1 MVLQS
6 RFLLYVA
13 VSAVAWCAFVPLY
26 NLLFSWTEFIPGIN
40 WIYLPHGLRMILV
53 LLFGIA
59 GALGFTLGAALLRFT
74 IMPEPDITLSLH
86 WLLAVTPG
94 LAAWSAV
101 VLIVRDWPGK
111 YLRATALPIMAMISG
126 RSLLLV
132 ALASAI
138 FNSGGHAAAWWLLG
152 EDSLDPADRYLSMF
166 IGDLLGAI
174 LLLYILKG
182 LTRSLTYSGLRSETH
197 VPQETQERTDRSL
210 FTISLAARRT
220 E

>member
-1 MVLQS
+1 MGPQR
-6 RFLLYVA
+6 RFLLHVA

-59 GALGFTLGAALLRFT
+59 GALGFTLGAAVLRFT
-74 IMPEPDITLSLH
+74 IMPEPDVAGLLH
-86 WLLAVTPG
+86 WLLAVIPG

-101 VLIVRDWPGK
+101 ALILRDWPGR
-111 YLRATALPIMAMISG
+111 YLRAGVVPAMTTISG
-126 RSLLLV
+126 RSLLLI

-138 FNSGGHAAAWWLLG
+138 FNSGGHATAWWLLG
-152 EDSLDPADRYLSMF
+152 EDSLEPADRYLSMF

-182 LTRSLTYSGLRSETH
+182 LLRSLDYSGRWSETH
-197 VPQETQERTDRSL
+197 VPQETEERTDRSV
-210 FTISLAARRT
+210 FKISLAARRT

>member
-1 MVLQS
+1 VVLQN

-13 VSAVAWCAFVPLY
+13 VSAVAWSAFVPLY

-59 GALGFTLGAALLRFT
+59 GALGFTLGATLLRFT
-74 IMPEPDITLSLH
+74 IMPEADIAWSLH

-101 VLIVRDWPGK
+101 ALILRDWPGRH
-111 YLRATALPIMAMISG
+111 LRSALVPSMTTISG
-126 RSLLLV
+126 RSLLLI
-132 ALASAI
+132 ALASAM
-138 FNSGGHAAAWWLLG
+138 FNSSGHAAAWWLFG
-152 EDSLDPADRYLSMF
+152 EDSLEPADRYLSMF
-166 IGDLLGAI
+166 VGDLLGAI

-182 LTRSLTYSGLRSETH
+182 LMRSLGHPVAQSETH
-197 VPQETQERTDRSL
+197 VSQETEERTDRSV
-210 FTISLAARRT
+210 FTISLAARRS